1 MAFFFKWTKGHLLP
15 LALCFILISNLIYS
29 VGICCVIWEYNSSS
43 PHASFYLTT
52 AEAIIVFCAVLFF
65 MEETCLLGLLY
76 VQAQIE
82 KFCFLVLGAVSAL
95 VSNILCFALTENL
108 STDYARELFLPAFSA
123 ANMSLVSFHQAVPLS
138 PRFSLVLI
146 GPLLKGLI
154 WIFIIISFLP
164 MVKTFSDT
172 FSYQGTRTHQNK
184 ISTFYVLIRMVI
196 FIAALYYNAAVWSTM
211 VSNMFPDFTYSIYTA
226 YLFFPYLISLSISEY
241 TEDSRAT
248 RGIILSIISVFIAL
262 LVKNTLDLAGAVYH
276 CSSHWSQQCS
286 DSERNPVYYSTMIS
300 NCIAGI
306 LLWMCIGKLWPLSDD
321 KNPSIR
327 NLRDKHSGL
336 LAV

>member
-1 MAFFFKWTKGHLLP
+1 MAFFFKWTKGHLLSV
-15 LALCFILISNLIYS
+15 ALCFILISNLIYF

-43 PHASFYLTT
+43 PRASFYLTT
-52 AEAIIVFCAVLFF
+52 AEAIIVFCAVLF
-65 MEETCLLGLLY
+65 MEEICLFGLLY
-76 VQAQIE
+76 MQAQIE
-82 KFCFLVLGAVSAL
+82 KFCFLVPGAVLAL
-95 VSNILCFALTENL
+95 ISSILCFVLTENL

-123 ANMSLVSFHQAVPLS
+123 ANMSLSSHQAVPLS
-138 PRFSLVLI
+138 PRFILVLI

-154 WIFIIISFLP
+154 WIFIIISFLA
-164 MVKTFSDT
+164 MVKTFT
-172 FSYQGTRTHQNK
+172 FSHQGTRMHQNK
-184 ISTFYVLIRMVI
+184 ISTFYMLIRMVI

-211 VSNMFPDFTYSIYTA
+211 VSTMFPDFTHSIYTA

>member
-15 LALCFILISNLIYS
+15 VALCFVLISNLIYF
-29 VGICCVIWEYNSSS
+29 VAICCVIWEYNSSS

-52 AEAIIVFCAVLFF
+52 AEAIIVFCTVLFF
-65 MEETCLLGLLY
+65 MEETCLFGLLY
-76 VQAQIE
+76 VQARIE
-82 KFCFLVLGAVSAL
+82 KFCFLVPGAVLAL
-95 VSNILCFALTENL
+95 VSSILCFVLTEDL

-123 ANMSLVSFHQAVPLS
+123 ANMSLSSHQAVPLS
-138 PRFSLVLI
+138 PRFILVLI

-164 MVKTFSDT
+164 MVKTFT
-172 FSYQGTRTHQNK
+172 FSHQGTRTHPNK
-184 ISTFYVLIRMVI
+184 ISTFYMLIRMVI
-196 FIAALYYNAAVWSTM
+196 FIAALYHNAVMWSTM
-211 VSNMFPDFTYSIYTA
+211 VSNMFPDFTHSIYTA
-226 YLFFPYLISLSISEY
+226 YIFFPYLISLSISEY

-276 CSSHWSQQCS
+276 CSSHWSQQCI
-286 DSERNPVYYSTMIS
+286 ERNPVYYSTTIS

-327 NLRDKHSGL
+327 NSSDKHSGL
-336 LAV
+336 SAV